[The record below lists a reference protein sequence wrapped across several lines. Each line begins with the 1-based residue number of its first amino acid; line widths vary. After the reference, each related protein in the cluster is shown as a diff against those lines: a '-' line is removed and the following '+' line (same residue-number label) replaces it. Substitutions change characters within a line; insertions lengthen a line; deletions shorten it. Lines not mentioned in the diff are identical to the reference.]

1 MELTQFRFSGSRHI
15 YHSLS
20 TYACIRYL
28 RIGISKEGRLKNS
41 SVNRAPVQSG
51 ISHRTVVHNLFRRRA
66 TNRFLKTSGGQTSA
80 TTQLMSDKYMKT
92 FTIMTCAVNHKV
104 IEKWIHSTRP
114 IYITVILTL
123 FQ

>member
-1 MELTQFRFSGSRHI
+1 MLR
-15 YHSLS
+15 YW
-20 TYACIRYL
+20 TYFNL
-28 RIGISKEGRLKNS
+28 FQ
-41 SVNRAPVQSG
+41 SVGCFLYFTYVLFLILEDFNKP
-51 ISHRTVVHNLFRRRA
+51 VVHNLFRRRA
-66 TNRFLKTSGGQTSA
+66 TNRFLKPSGGQTSA
-80 TTQLMSDKYMKT
+80 TTQPMSDKYMKT

>member
-1 MELTQFRFSGSRHI
+1 MHPSKNFKAWSDCFTIRSAVHCVGSGHR
-15 YHSLS
+15 SLS
-20 TYACIRYL
+20 MRFQHYL
-28 RIGISKEGRLKNS
+28 
-41 SVNRAPVQSG
+41 P
-51 ISHRTVVHNLFRRRA
+51 RTVVHNLFRRRA